1 MVARGVAKVMED
13 LSTPEGKRVTLSPTT
28 VAAAP
33 RMRPLSSAVAWE
45 LQERGFAVVK
55 LSSAERQ
62 LLRDARLAAK
72 EALSSDEA
80 QACGLAKR
88 MVHRPDGTTKTI
100 LNLGP
105 SPLHSL
111 KVCLQ
116 LKADT
121 TMDDVCDLL
130 GVERAHLRTLVGAHE
145 QTLLSAMRYDA
156 GGGCEEHEDR
166 GLLTLVCGQATLEVY
181 DRVERSWVTPCE
193 DGNSIVI
200 MTGATLHRATAG
212 LVPAAVA
219 DDETVAIGAT
229 RHRVPTGSSH
239 NGAARLSLV
248 LRVRARPEARLDCES
263 LRGRPGAIER
273 FVTRRDET
281 VGDFI
286 DSQAY
291 TSVNESVKSATVS
304 VNESASAQRFVN
316 DSVNESASAQR
327 FVNDSVNES
336 ASEGGPPRAAENAAG
351 MAAAAMAGG
360 VGGEENA
367 EGTAAVAGRSSTM
380 APTMA
385 PTGPGLEAP
394 SRALADHLPAERRH
408 EHVALS
414 ALSAAL
420 SAGCETV
427 QSHVAM
433 LRRTLASAED
443 KALDL
448 AASEALAQ
456 LAAEKTTDEAKK
468 TLDEA
473 EKTTDE
479 AKKTLDE
486 AEKTTDEAE
495 KAANEAEK
503 TTDEAEKVANEA
515 EKAAD
520 EAEKTTNEAEKTTD
534 EAEKAANET
543 EKAADEAEKTT
554 DEAEKTTDDAEKAAN
569 DAEKAADEAEKARAM
584 ATRGVLP
591 ALVTPSTAL
600 SPSRVSGR
608 TAVEAQHDAQTTSS
622 SLLTFG
628 VGASLPTFT
637 FGAAPDSTL
646 GASPTFTFGTS
657 PTFTFGSAPA
667 PAPLLAAARQP
678 AHRSHRRAPRAPV
691 TAPPAVTVTV
701 ASYLGPGAP
710 GHHEVQY
717 SHGCTYGASPL
728 CTLVSRLC
736 AEAHVLPNLACLAQR
751 VAGQEYYEELR
762 PLPTGLM
769 PSLVKGSEL
778 ILAWRPGAAA
788 ARAESYSDVKNLAL
802 LQSMSSDFD
811 ESDEEEDESTLTKR
825 AALDESEEDEGTTD
839 RRVTLVKCS
848 SLSPKT
854 MCH

>member
-1 MVARGVAKVMED
+1 MED
-13 LSTPEGKRVTLSPTT
+13 LRTPEHKRVTLSPTT

-367 EGTAAVAGRSSTM
+367 EGTAEVAGRSSTM

-414 ALSAAL
+414 AL

-479 AKKTLDE
+479 A
-486 AEKTTDEAE
+486 E

-503 TTDEAEKVANEA
+503 TTDEAEK
-515 EKAAD
+515 
-520 EAEKTTNEAEKTTD
+520 
-534 EAEKAANET
+534 AAN
-543 EKAADEAEKTT
+543 
-554 DEAEKTTDDAEKAAN
+554 EAEKTTDDAEKAAN

-584 ATRGVLP
+584 ATRRVLP

-600 SPSRVSGR
+600 IPSRVSGR

-637 FGAAPDSTL
+637 FGASPDSTL
-646 GASPTFTFGTS
+646 GTS
-657 PTFTFGSAPA
+657 PTFMFGSAPA

-728 CTLVSRLC
+728 CALVSRLC

>member
-72 EALSSDEA
+72 EALSSAEA

-316 DSVNESASAQR
+316 DSVNESAS
-327 FVNDSVNES
+327 
-336 ASEGGPPRAAENAAG
+336 EGGPPRAAENAAG

-360 VGGEENA
+360 MGGEEYA
-367 EGTAAVAGRSSTM
+367 AGTAAVAGRSSTM

-414 ALSAAL
+414 ALSA
-420 SAGCETV
+420 GCETV

-456 LAAEKTTDEAKK
+456 LAAEKTTDEAK
-468 TLDEA
+468 
-473 EKTTDE
+473 
-479 AKKTLDE
+479 
-486 AEKTTDEAE
+486 
-495 KAANEAEK
+495 
-503 TTDEAEKVANEA
+503 
-515 EKAAD
+515 
-520 EAEKTTNEAEKTTD
+520 
-534 EAEKAANET
+534 
-543 EKAADEAEKTT
+543 
-554 DEAEKTTDDAEKAAN
+554 
-569 DAEKAADEAEKARAM
+569 
-584 ATRGVLP
+584 
-591 ALVTPSTAL
+591 
-600 SPSRVSGR
+600 
-608 TAVEAQHDAQTTSS
+608 
-622 SLLTFG
+622 
-628 VGASLPTFT
+628 
-637 FGAAPDSTL
+637 
-646 GASPTFTFGTS
+646 
-657 PTFTFGSAPA
+657 
-667 PAPLLAAARQP
+667 
-678 AHRSHRRAPRAPV
+678 
-691 TAPPAVTVTV
+691 
-701 ASYLGPGAP
+701 
-710 GHHEVQY
+710 
-717 SHGCTYGASPL
+717 
-728 CTLVSRLC
+728 
-736 AEAHVLPNLACLAQR
+736 
-751 VAGQEYYEELR
+751 
-762 PLPTGLM
+762 
-769 PSLVKGSEL
+769 
-778 ILAWRPGAAA
+778 
-788 ARAESYSDVKNLAL
+788 
-802 LQSMSSDFD
+802 
-811 ESDEEEDESTLTKR
+811 
-825 AALDESEEDEGTTD
+825 
-839 RRVTLVKCS
+839 
-848 SLSPKT
+848 
-854 MCH
+854 

>member
-45 LQERGFAVVK
+45 LQERGFAVVN

-88 MVHRPDGTTKTI
+88 MVRRPDGTTKTI

-367 EGTAAVAGRSSTM
+367 EGTAEVAGRSSPM
-380 APTMA
+380 APTRA

-414 ALSAAL
+414 AL

-456 LAAEKTTDEAKK
+456 LAAEKTTDDAKK
-468 TLDEA
+468 TLDE
-473 EKTTDE
+473 
-479 AKKTLDE
+479 
-486 AEKTTDEAE
+486 
-495 KAANEAEK
+495 
-503 TTDEAEKVANEA
+503 
-515 EKAAD
+515 
-520 EAEKTTNEAEKTTD
+520 
-534 EAEKAANET
+534 
-543 EKAADEAEKTT
+543 
-554 DEAEKTTDDAEKAAN
+554 
-569 DAEKAADEAEKARAM
+569 AEKAADEAEKARAM
-584 ATRGVLP
+584 ATRRVLP

-600 SPSRVSGR
+600 SPSRVS
-608 TAVEAQHDAQTTSS
+608 VEAQHDAQTTSS

-637 FGAAPDSTL
+637 FGTSPDSTL

-788 ARAESYSDVKNLAL
+788 ARAESYSGVKNLAL